1 MTAADITSNFI
12 VTMRIALLDTDPL
25 VWREVEVPVSMT
37 LKQLHGVVQAAMEWE
52 DDHLWSFAVGR
63 EEISQSQATKLSLQD
78 LLGPR
83 KTKLL
88 YTYDFGDCWEH
99 ELTVIRPR
107 PAEMAGG
114 ACDRARQQ
122 PTARVDQSLADSIS
136 FLPPDISL
144 YRPRVDT
151 SRQAWQSGCESG
163 LADIGRARTGSWT
176 ERSSIVGQRA
186 HIGRVSDPAARREEG
201 QAQGRSGPPFLLV
214 GRRPLLERA
223 YPLAAG

>member
-25 VWREVEVPVSMT
+25 VWREVEVPVSIT

-107 PAEMAGG
+107 PAEMGVAYPRYLAGEGG
-114 ACDRARQQ
+114 APPEDCGGIPGFYAKLE
-122 PTARVDQSLADSIS
+122 ALAD
-136 FLPPDISL
+136 PHHPDREEIEEWFGDYDPSVFDEQPIKD
-144 YRPRVDT
+144 R
-151 SRQAWQSGCESG
+151 
-163 LADIGRARTGSWT
+163 LARI
-176 ERSSIVGQRA
+176 
-186 HIGRVSDPAARREEG
+186 AARRS
-201 QAQGRSGPPFLLV
+201 APKKTKAR
-214 GRRPLLERA
+214 
-223 YPLAAG
+223 